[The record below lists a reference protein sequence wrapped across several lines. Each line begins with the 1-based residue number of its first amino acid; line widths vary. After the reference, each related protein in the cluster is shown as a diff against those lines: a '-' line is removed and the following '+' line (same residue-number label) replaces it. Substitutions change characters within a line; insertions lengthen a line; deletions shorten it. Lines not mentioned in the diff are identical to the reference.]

1 MSKKR
6 LDERLL
12 MRDVADEVMRET
24 YIGEEIVVEN
34 THYGVRDGYGED
46 RYKVRTIDGYYP
58 GFVLTVDGNG
68 FYECFDYYE
77 VWKTLYKHI

>member
-1 MSKKR
+1 MKKKHE
-6 LDERLL
+6 ERLL

-24 YIGEEIVVEN
+24 YIGKEIVVEN
-34 THYGVRDGYGED
+34 SRYGKRDDYDGN
-46 RYKVRTIDGYYP
+46 RYKIRTIDGYYP
-58 GFVLTVDGNG
+58 DFVLTVDRNG